1 MTRANSFQKFTTRL
15 SDALPGKTIASLLV
29 IELLLAQLAIAS
41 PQLHDWMHGVDDC
54 HHHAEHSPEG
64 NSESQEQGD
73 HVCTIG
79 LLSVGLIQETDT
91 CEVRTFTLSEDRV
104 SDLTFIPNGP
114 AIVRHSARSPPQ
126 V

>member
-1 MTRANSFQKFTTRL
+1 MTRANSFQQFKTRL
-15 SDALPGKTIASLLV
+15 SVAFPGKAIASLLV

-54 HHHAEHSPEG
+54 HHQAERSPEG

-73 HVCTIG
+73 HVCMIG
-79 LLSVGLIQETDT
+79 LLSDGLIQETDT
-91 CEVRTFTLSEDRV
+91 CEVRTFTLSKDLA
-104 SDLTFIPNGP
+104 SDPTFIPNGP

>member
-1 MTRANSFQKFTTRL
+1 MTRVNSFQKFTTRL
-15 SDALPGKTIASLLV
+15 SDAFPGKAIASLLV

-41 PQLHDWMHGVDDC
+41 PQLHNWMHGVNDC
-54 HHHAEHSPEG
+54 HHQAEQSPEG
-64 NSESQEQGD
+64 NPESQEQGD

-79 LLSVGLIQETDT
+79 LLSDGLIQETDT
-91 CEVRTFTLSEDRV
+91 CEIRTYTFCKDLA
-104 SDLTFIPNGP
+104 SDSTFIPNGP